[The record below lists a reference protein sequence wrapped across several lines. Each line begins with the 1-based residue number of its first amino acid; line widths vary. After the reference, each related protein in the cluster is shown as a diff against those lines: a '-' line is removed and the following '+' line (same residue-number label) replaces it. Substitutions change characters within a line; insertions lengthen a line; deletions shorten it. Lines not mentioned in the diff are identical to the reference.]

1 MLKPSLGVGYYVR
14 IMISLIV
21 MGVPLLFFVFMS
33 GVHGPLLLVGGV
45 ILGAVLYG
53 MSSLLLKTVSFAEL
67 KILKLY

>member
-1 MLKPSLGVGYYVR
+1 
-14 IMISLIV
+14 
-21 MGVPLLFFVFMS
+21 
-33 GVHGPLLLVGGV
+33 LLLVGGV